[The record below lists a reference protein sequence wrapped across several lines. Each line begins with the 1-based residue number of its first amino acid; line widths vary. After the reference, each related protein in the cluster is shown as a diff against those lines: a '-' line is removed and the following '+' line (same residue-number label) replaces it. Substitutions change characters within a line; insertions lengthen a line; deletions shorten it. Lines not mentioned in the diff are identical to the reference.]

1 MARTKIAPGQM
12 SFDDLCWNGDADIK
26 PDATDIQKPVKKINP
41 HVFRQFIRGTLGER
55 VYICDHCGLV
65 VDEFAFNDGN
75 YDLNCPGFIPHTN
88 RIVHDHERGTVHCA
102 YLDDYKERKRNINE
116 HRS

>member
-1 MARTKIAPGQM
+1 MSTQRIAPGQM
-12 SFDDLCWNGDADIK
+12 SFDDLCWDGDADIK
-26 PDATDIQKPVKKINP
+26 PDISDTPRKARNINP
-41 HVFRQFIRGTLGER
+41 HVFRSFTRGTLGER

-65 VDEFAFNDGN
+65 VNEFAFNDGN
-75 YDLNCPGFIPHTN
+75 YDLNCPGIIPHTN

>member
-1 MARTKIAPGQM
+1 MSRQRIAPGQM

-26 PDATDIQKPVKKINP
+26 PDATDIQKPVKNINP
-41 HVFRQFIRGTLGER
+41 HVFRSFTRGTLGER

-75 YDLNCPGFIPHTN
+75 YDLNCPGIIPHTN

-102 YLDDYKERKRNINE
+102 TN
-116 HRS
+116 